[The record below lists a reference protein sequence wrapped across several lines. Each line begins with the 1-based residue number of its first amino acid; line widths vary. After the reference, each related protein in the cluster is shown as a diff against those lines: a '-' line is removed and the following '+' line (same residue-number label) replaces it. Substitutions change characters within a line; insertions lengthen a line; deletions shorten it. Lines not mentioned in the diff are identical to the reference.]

1 MHYQTFEDEKMAKL
15 HEEVV
20 VLKISKLL
28 KDKDE
33 DVGQLANSD
42 ALDALE
48 QVSTELFGPGVMIE
62 IERA

>member
-1 MHYQTFEDEKMAKL
+1 MAKL

-33 DVGQLANSD
+33 APTLAD
-42 ALDALE
+42 AEVLTALE
-48 QVSTELFGPGVMIE
+48 QVAAELLGGGVMIE
-62 IERA
+62 FERA

>member
-1 MHYQTFEDEKMAKL
+1 MAKL
-15 HEEVV
+15 HEEVI
-20 VLKISKLL
+20 VLKVSKLL

-33 DVGQLANSD
+33 DVGLLANND

>member
-1 MHYQTFEDEKMAKL
+1 MAKL

-28 KDKDE
+28 KDKEE

-42 ALDALE
+42 ALEALE
-48 QVSTELFGPGVMIE
+48 QVSAELFGPGVMIE